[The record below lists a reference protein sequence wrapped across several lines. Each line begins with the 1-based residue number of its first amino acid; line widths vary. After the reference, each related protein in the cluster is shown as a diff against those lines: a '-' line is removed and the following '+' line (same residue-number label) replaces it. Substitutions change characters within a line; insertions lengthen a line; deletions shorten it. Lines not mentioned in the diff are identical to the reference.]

1 MFYVKKN
8 IGNGAEINVPITY
21 SNVYTKCPQC
31 GIEHNA
37 DIIGLAEFSDGNFDL
52 ETTPLFCKK
61 CAAQKIEEIRRN
73 NS

>member
-37 DIIGLAEFSDGNFDL
+37 DIIGLAESSDGDFDL
-52 ETTPLFCKK
+52 ETSTLFCEK
-61 CAAQKIEEIRRN
+61 CSAAKIEKSRRS